1 LGYSSFIRG
10 FLNKKLP
17 TSKKNILPSDLF
29 VKQINSATPEQEGR
43 FHHGQIIQ
51 TWVVYSSTGKSF
63 IFNSLI
69 NVNRIDILF
78 KTFVDN
84 DQFIYICH

>member
-10 FLNKKLP
+10 FFNKKLFK
-17 TSKKNILPSDLF
+17 SKKNILPSDLF

-51 TWVVYSSTGKSF
+51 AWVVYSSFGKSF
-63 IFNSLI
+63 KFNCLI
-69 NVNRIDILF
+69 NVNQIDILF
-78 KTFVDN
+78 KTLVDN
-84 DQFIYICH
+84 EQFIYICH